1 MKPIDSLRLL
11 SQLVTR
17 LRRHPNLWLATG
29 ALGFAALAVLGG
41 RQYLALQVESATARL
56 QPEPTHVEVVVARRD
71 LRRGDSVSTETM
83 AIRAIPEAYVPGGA
97 VRPSDFDVW
106 VGTRL
111 RSPMRAGEPLLGAAL
126 APVDP
131 PNFSARVRPGIRA
144 LTVAVDEVNS
154 LSGMLQPGDRIDLLL
169 SVRPVGPAG
178 LPLPELTRTVM
189 QGVTVLA
196 TGRQARPPGSEES
209 VPPRPFTAITVEVD
223 PDQAQALVVAQRAGK
238 LTAVLRNPEDLTRVN
253 QRGLDVNALLGLSAR
268 TAAPSVPASA
278 RVESTPVELIV
289 GGRGAVATGPG
300 STAASARMAAP
311 AAATESSPL
320 RSEGEAP
327 HGRAEALQRLLRA
340 EGASAPVIPE
350 DLPGRPATV
359 PLYR

>member
-1 MKPIDSLRLL
+1 MKALDSLRFLPRL
-11 SQLVTR
+11 AAR
-17 LRRHPNLWLATG
+17 LRRHPNLWLAAG
-29 ALGFAALAVLGG
+29 ALGFATLAVLGG

-56 QPEPTHVEVVVARRD
+56 KPEPALVEVVVARRD
-71 LRRGDSVSTETM
+71 LGRGESVSTETM
-83 AIRAIPEAYVPGGA
+83 AIRAIPAPYAPGGA
-97 VRPSDFDVW
+97 IRPSDFDAW
-106 VGTRL
+106 LGARL
-111 RSPMRAGEPLLGAAL
+111 RASMRAGEPLLGAAL

-178 LPLPELTRTVM
+178 LPLPEITRTVM

-196 TGRQARPPGSEES
+196 TGRQARPPGGEEGA
-209 VPPRPFTAITVEVD
+209 PPRPFTAITVEVD

-253 QRGLDVNALLGLSAR
+253 QRGLDVNALLGLNAR
-268 TAAPSVPASA
+268 TASLPAPTTA
-278 RVESTPVELIV
+278 RVDSTPVELIV
-289 GGRGAVATGPG
+289 GGRGAVSAVQGASVG
-300 STAASARMAAP
+300 SGRMASPPTMA
-311 AAATESSPL
+311 ESSPP
-320 RSEGEAP
+320 RSEGETQAS
-327 HGRAEALQRLLRA
+327 RSDALQRLLRA
-340 EGASAPVIPE
+340 EGASAAATPE
-350 DLPGRPATV
+350 DPPGRPANV